1 MNRFT
6 LHVFLL
12 DIYFQVNWFTF
23 LTSKRVNFFFS
34 IARGGPKAK
43 KRKQEV
49 KKPETSESESS
60 DESGD
65 SSELI

>member
-1 MNRFT
+1 MFFVRYLFSSE
-6 LHVFLL
+6 LVH
-12 DIYFQVNWFTF
+12 F